1 MLLRFQGLISSNWR
15 CSFISVLH
23 FDDENEIVMVGFLY
37 HDHPLGM
44 ICMANAGEHA
54 YGRVGAVWTR
64 HHTTSDGIVACSSS
78 LATSLFASRQILRES
93 IARKQV
99 KKKLVIILLRVG
111 AVWTRH
117 HTTSDG
123 IVACSSSLATSL
135 FASRQILRDSI
146 SRKQVKKKKLN
157 W

>member
-54 YGRVGAVWTR
+54 Y
-64 HHTTSDGIVACSSS
+64 
-78 LATSLFASRQILRES
+78 ATVSQLYLCILN
-93 IARKQV
+93 
-99 KKKLVIILLRVG
+99 
-111 AVWTRH
+111 
-117 HTTSDG
+117 
-123 IVACSSSLATSL
+123 C
-135 FASRQILRDSI
+135 I
-146 SRKQVKKKKLN
+146 SQMYLSNVFLYHDH
-157 W
+157 